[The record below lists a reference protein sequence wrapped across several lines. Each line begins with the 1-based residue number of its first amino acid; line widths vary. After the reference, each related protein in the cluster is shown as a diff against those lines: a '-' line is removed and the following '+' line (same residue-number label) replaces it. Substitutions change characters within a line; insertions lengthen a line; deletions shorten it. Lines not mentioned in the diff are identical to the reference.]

1 MAELPK
7 QYKACVYDS
16 PGSVSTK
23 VEMLDMPEPSTGEV
37 LINLYAKPSTHA
49 YIYFSMKLLIAP
61 ACLGPIL
68 AFAIPITAL

>member
-37 LINLYAKPSTHA
+37 LINLYAKSSTHA
-49 YIYFSMKLLIAP
+49 YIYFSM
-61 ACLGPIL
+61 
-68 AFAIPITAL
+68 